1 MSSGHIKKIEAIK
14 NIRNFIDFSCA
25 DELSKKSIV
34 YAPNGSGKTNLSRFL
49 EYVSD
54 KDLDLFTLKSL
65 EANTGSIEFKIIF
78 NDQTSVDQNN
88 YISID
93 LEQILVYNSD
103 YIEKSVRSNDFS
115 DKNIDGQIE
124 IEIDSDQIKILDL
137 EKQLVEKNNEFNT
150 EKISLESLLATKA
163 AEIKEWDSR
172 GRLVV
177 AELVY
182 DNLSNAKYISYLSN
196 KNDKEVEG
204 AIQEG
209 WVNAK
214 ENFDQIKDLDP
225 DHDKITYNFDKLR
238 IDRLDFFWI
247 ENNFIKK
254 VEFIDPPTGEVKEH
268 IEKLTNEWIRTG
280 LKTHED
286 DNVHCPFCLQ
296 DLADK
301 GNDVILKYK
310 AHIESEKAKFE
321 EKIDLEIGNIISFI
335 SDLEKLNNTAKALF
349 EIRTKNLHLTQSWAY
364 INPGG
369 IISKLNSIKSKL
381 TDKRKNP
388 QLEIFFT
395 DKEDEEETK
404 EKKVEKT
411 ASYFFVLKNE
421 IEKNNSDIILNNNGV
436 DQINRQL
443 TSIGNRQTELR
454 KLLGQKYLVEFYET
468 NITSIEKRDRIFSQI
483 ELIKQEVTEAKKAL
497 PSKEVAIKIVDLF
510 NIYIKQIG
518 VEKYEASIQSNKIV
532 LTLNN
537 TYDISC
543 DVKNILSE
551 GEKNIIA
558 FSYFLASSIR
568 RLTSSEKYSNGIFVI
583 DDPICSVGYKYF
595 YGVCDVLKNFY
606 KTAQNKIWTKN
617 DSTSCPQLII
627 LTHNVQ
633 FYNMLASNIFK
644 EKATYFGL
652 ERENGKHLLKKLNSN
667 KLSEYK
673 TSLRR
678 VKRYG
683 DNIDIEENVG
693 NDIRRVLETICNF
706 HGYNELNQ
714 DNIKS
719 ILTSMSGPL
728 LSFAHDSSHEDV
740 NNYEDPFDP
749 TQYKEMSTELI
760 RLIQIYSPE
769 ILKDL

>member
-1 MSSGHIKKIEAIK
+1 MSSGHIKKIETIK
-14 NIRNFIDFSCA
+14 NIRNFIDFSCT

-49 EYVSD
+49 EYISD

-88 YISID
+88 YISTD

-137 EKQLVEKNNEFNT
+137 EKQLIEKNNELDAK
-150 EKISLESLLATKA
+150 KISLESLLATKT

-204 AIQEG
+204 STQEG

-225 DHDKITYNFDKLR
+225 DHDKISYNFDKLR
-238 IDRLDFFWI
+238 IDRLDLSWI
-247 ENNFIKK
+247 ENNCIKK
-254 VEFIDPPTGEVKEH
+254 MKFINPPTGEIKEH
-268 IEKLTNEWIRTG
+268 IEKLTNEWIRAG
-280 LKTHED
+280 LKTHER
-286 DNVHCPFCLQ
+286 DNVRCPFCLQ

-321 EKIDLEIGNIISFI
+321 EKIDLEMGNITSFI

-349 EIRTKNLHLTQSWAY
+349 DIRTKNLHLTQSWAD
-364 INPGG
+364 IDPSN
-369 IISKLNSIKSKL
+369 IIHKLNNIKSKL
-381 TDKRKNP
+381 IDKRENP
-388 QLEIFFT
+388 GLEIFFT
-395 DKEDEEETK
+395 VKEEEKT
-404 EKKVEKT
+404 EEQKVEETSK
-411 ASYFFVLKNE
+411 YFFDLKND
-421 IEKNNSDIILNNNGV
+421 IEKNNSDIVVNNKGV

-454 KLLGQKYLVEFYET
+454 KLLGQKYLVEVYEA
-468 NITSIEKRDRIFSQI
+468 NITSIEKRDRIIAQI
-483 ELIKQEVTEAKKAL
+483 EQIKQDITEAKKAL

-518 VEKYEASIQSNKIV
+518 IEKYKASIQSDKIV
-532 LTLNN
+532 LKLNN
-537 TYDISC
+537 TYDISS
-543 DVKNILSE
+543 DVKNLLSE
-551 GEKNIIA
+551 GEKNVIA

-606 KTAQNKIWTKN
+606 KTTQDEIWKKN
-617 DSTSCPQLII
+617 DSTPCPQLII

-652 ERENGKHLLKKLNSN
+652 EHESGKHVLKKLNSN

-678 VKRYG
+678 VKRYR
-683 DNIDIEENVG
+683 DNVDIEENVG

-719 ILTSMSGPL
+719 ILTSISGPL

-760 RLIQIYSPE
+760 RLIQIYSPK